1 MTKEE
6 RNMNAQIAGS
16 NDTVSSAASRHDL
29 IRKILLASGIA
40 SSLLYVVANDIVAAM
55 SYPGYS
61 RISQPIS
68 QLSATFAPS
77 RTVLVPLIVLYELL
91 IFAFGIGVWQSAHGK
106 RLLRVTGG
114 LLSAGGILGLVGLA
128 FPMTQLDLSSDMMH
142 NILMGTVTPLLMFVT
157 IGFGAAALERW
168 FRLYSILTIAVLLLG
183 GALSG
188 MQIAQMTA
196 GETVSWFGLTQRMLT
211 GAWLS
216 WVAVLAIVLIRA
228 QPEQIKT

>member
-1 MTKEE
+1 MDTH
-6 RNMNAQIAGS
+6 IAGS
-16 NDTVSSAASRHDL
+16 NDKVSSAASRHNL
-29 IRKILLASGIA
+29 VRKALLVCGIA
-40 SSLLYVVANDIVAAM
+40 SSLLYIVANDVVAAM

-77 RTVLVPLIVLYELL
+77 RTFLVPLIVFYELL
-91 IFAFGIGVWQSAHGK
+91 IIAFGIGVWQSAQGK

-114 LLSAGGILGLVGLA
+114 LVIAGGILGLVGLA

-142 NILMGTVTPLLMFVT
+142 NILMGTVVPLLMFVT
-157 IGFGAAALERW
+157 IGFGAAALGRW

-188 MQIAQMTA
+188 MQLAQMAA
-196 GETVSWFGLTQRMLT
+196 GETASWFGLTQRMLI

-216 WVAVLAIVLIRA
+216 WVAVLAIVLLRP

>member
-1 MTKEE
+1 
-6 RNMNAQIAGS
+6 MNTLIAGS
-16 NDTVSSAASRHDL
+16 NDTLSSAASRHDL
-29 IRKILLASGIA
+29 VRKVLLVCGIVA
-40 SSLLYVVANDIVAAM
+40 SLLYIVANDVVAAM

-77 RTVLVPLIVLYELL
+77 RTFLVPLIVFYELL
-91 IFAFGIGVWQSAHGK
+91 IIAFGIGVWQSAQGK

-114 LLSAGGILGLVGLA
+114 LVIAGGILGLVGLA
-128 FPMTQLDLSSDMMH
+128 FPMTQLDLSSDMEH

-157 IGFGAAALERW
+157 IGFGAAALGKW

-188 MQIAQMTA
+188 MQLAQMAA
-196 GETVSWFGLTQRMLT
+196 GETASWFGLTQRMLT
-211 GAWLS
+211 GAWLL
-216 WVAVLAIVLIRA
+216 WVAVLAIVLLRP
-228 QPEQIKT
+228 QLDK

>member
-1 MTKEE
+1 
-6 RNMNAQIAGS
+6 MNTQTAGS
-16 NDTVSSAASRHDL
+16 NEMVGAVVTRHEVV
-29 IRKILLASGIA
+29 RKVLLFCGIL
-40 SSLLYVVANDIVAAM
+40 SSLLYIANDVIAAM

-77 RTVLVPLIVLYELL
+77 RTVLVPLIILYALL
-91 IFAFGIGVWQSAHGK
+91 IIACGIGVWQSAQGK

-114 LLSAGGILGLVGLA
+114 LLIAGGILGLVALA
-128 FPMTQLDLSSDMMH
+128 FPMTQPDMSDTMH
-142 NILMGTVTPLLMFVT
+142 NILSGTVTPLLMFVT
-157 IGFGAAALERW
+157 IGFGAAALGRW

-188 MQIAQMTA
+188 MQIAQIAA

-211 GAWLS
+211 RAWLF
-216 WVAVLAIVLIRA
+216 WVAVLAIVLLRA
-228 QPEQIKT
+228 QPEQTKS